1 MEAEPVGPADA
12 LKEENEEE
20 DEEEDEEKE
29 DTEDPEDEEN
39 RSKEAPRSSSEAV
52 KALTTSDPNAN
63 NQITVANN
71 IDTTAE
77 TQHMNQT
84 NVSSTSWQPSIAVQ
98 IKRAQKR
105 RFVKTPLPVV
115 DIPIFRAFGGQMAAN
130 VILPQALGT
139 LLSLLMVN
147 YGNRVWAMD
156 QGVVQEIAEVVLDC
170 SALPRVLEYFVEII
184 ECLYR
189 EGLGDAGARDED
201 EGPTAVKRGE
211 GDEEHYEAVQEDP
224 SMLLSTL
231 DDETASSAAYSGAS
245 DTRSAAASSR
255 LPKED
260 ASLQSGRHPRRTTH
274 NPQQHPPHPHTVD
287 KRAKAKHANDAQ
299 SIHSPPPFSTLDAMS
314 ECTLPSIDADII
326 WDRDTKDIAQE
337 AHDTV
342 QNNSAIVYKGGNN
355 PVDPLSFAKKAA
367 ATNPN
372 DQANNTATAASN
384 DEEENVEE
392 GELKV
397 NVFFLA
403 YFYVQLSHALSADF
417 RAL

>member
-1 MEAEPVGPADA
+1 M
-12 LKEENEEE
+12 KEENEEE
-20 DEEEDEEKE
+20 NEEEDKE
-29 DTEDPEDEEN
+29 DMEDPEDDEN
-39 RSKEAPRSSSEAV
+39 RSKEAHTA
-52 KALTTSDPNAN
+52 SDPNAN
-63 NQITVANN
+63 AQTSVANN
-71 IDTTAE
+71 TDTTAE
-77 TQHMNQT
+77 TQQMNQT

-211 GDEEHYEAVQEDP
+211 GDEEHYEEVQEDP

-231 DDETASSAAYSGAS
+231 DDETASSVAYSGAS

-260 ASLQSGRHPRRTTH
+260 ASLQSGQHPRRTTH

-287 KRAKAKHANDAQ
+287 KRTKANHANDAR

-355 PVDPLSFAKKAA
+355 PVDPLSFAKKTA

-397 NVFFLA
+397 NVLFLA
-403 YFYVQLSHALSADF
+403 YFYVQLSHTLSADF